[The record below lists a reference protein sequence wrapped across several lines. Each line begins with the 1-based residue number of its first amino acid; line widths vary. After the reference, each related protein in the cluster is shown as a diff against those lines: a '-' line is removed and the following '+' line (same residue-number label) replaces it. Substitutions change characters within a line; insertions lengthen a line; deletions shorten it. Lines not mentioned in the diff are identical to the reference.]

1 MLVPTL
7 LLLASCVRAADELVP
22 DPTNATNLGGC
33 FLAVVASLVGGG
45 MLGLGNR
52 FVSETV
58 FATGFALGAV
68 STAMTTDHLLVDKSY
83 RSLGV
88 WVAFILGGAA
98 CGGMAMWV
106 HPKSSFITGIAG
118 GVIVAVVATNS
129 AAYYIRPGQT
139 QELFTLLC
147 FLFAVVFASFALKYG
162 RPVESVGIN
171 IFGAGI
177 VVWGIGYF
185 MGDFPSPDEL
195 EKYATRNADGNLEY
209 TIPTLWWGYVGG
221 IAILA
226 ALGMFVQ
233 HRKTGRLDVS
243 NDFSVFETTGIG
255 SAIDV
260 ALHTE
265 TEKQRLTIPVMDQST
280 NTAWESDFLP
290 SSYSSVVHQSFCRL
304 YSRNTEAQAISKMR
318 SNFFETRASET
329 KGAVDDSRVCLQ
341 PPQSEWLA
349 KSGNQSDGERGLE

>member
-1 MLVPTL
+1 
-7 LLLASCVRAADELVP
+7 
-22 DPTNATNLGGC
+22 
-33 FLAVVASLVGGG
+33 
-45 MLGLGNR
+45 MLGFGYR

-68 STAMTTDHLLVDKSY
+68 SIAMTTNHLLVDKSY

-88 WVAFILGGAA
+88 WVAFILGGAV

-106 HPKSSFITGIAG
+106 YPKSSFITGIAG
-118 GVIVAVVATNS
+118 GVIVAVVVANS
-129 AAYYIRPGQT
+129 AAYYICAGQT

-147 FLFAVVFASFALKYG
+147 FLFAIVFASFALKYG

-177 VVWGIGYF
+177 VVWGLGYF
-185 MGDFPSPDEL
+185 IGDFPSLNEL

-221 IAILA
+221 IALLA
-226 ALGMFVQ
+226 ALGMFVH

-243 NDFSVFETTGIG
+243 NDFAVFETTGIV
-255 SAIDV
+255 SAIDA
-260 ALHTE
+260 ALNAE

-280 NTAWESDFLP
+280 DTAWEPDFLP
-290 SSYSSVVHQSFCRL
+290 SSYPSAVHQSFCRL

-329 KGAVDDSRVCLQ
+329 KGAIDDSRN
-341 PPQSEWLA
+341 PF
-349 KSGNQSDGERGLE
+349 GNVMFILKNVNTGKMVSSISLRKCVMSRKIWTRFKKPRKFPGTRTGCSTELCPRGRMCRHDS